1 MEFIWYKY
9 TSIYLTAPSALIY
22 AYGSNFD
29 RALHDSCRGWRYIEG
44 HHRAIKL
51 HDTWELIGDDWSDID
66 RERSQTRV
74 ENEQTLN
81 VPCKQWNHFRLGSI
95 YINNRLPTLSLQ
107 RAGCQCNPPPSLA
120 FDQSFQREPFL
131 SIYGKFSHATQVLR
145 TTIIYQTDKTREL
158 M

>member
-81 VPCKQWNHFRLGSI
+81 VPCK
-95 YINNRLPTLSLQ
+95 
-107 RAGCQCNPPPSLA
+107 
-120 FDQSFQREPFL
+120 
-131 SIYGKFSHATQVLR
+131 
-145 TTIIYQTDKTREL
+145 
-158 M
+158 